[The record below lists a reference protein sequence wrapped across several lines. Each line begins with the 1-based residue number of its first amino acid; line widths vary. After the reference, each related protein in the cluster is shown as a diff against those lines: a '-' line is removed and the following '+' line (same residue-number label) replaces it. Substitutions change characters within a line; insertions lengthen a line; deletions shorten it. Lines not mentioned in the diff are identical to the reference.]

1 MLLSKSIEIFYVPNI
16 ANQRELLGFEV
27 TFAISRSE
35 CFTENK
41 NILRLK
47 TFKN

>member
-1 MLLSKSIEIFYVPNI
+1 MLLSKSIEYVPNI

-27 TFAISRSE
+27 TFASSRSE

-41 NILRLK
+41 NIFRLK